1 MGRTEPPA
9 RLMGLQQLRAIAAL
23 GVVAF
28 HAGEMGGVP
37 FIPGA
42 FGVDLFFVLSGF
54 MMVAITDENSR
65 PTPFLFAR
73 IRRVVPLYWLATLVM
88 ATGLAVAGM
97 APGAGRI
104 ASALAFLPQG
114 NAGPTA
120 MGLPLLAPGWSLH
133 YEMSFYLLFAATLM
147 LPVRWR
153 TPLLSALLLTLAA
166 IGSAQ
171 RSAWTSPILI
181 EFAAGMWIGEVW
193 RGRATMRAVAMG
205 GGLCLIFMLAL
216 HAGLMDRIRFFAGT
230 LTIAAMVWTL
240 SREPVT
246 RRPRLEAL
254 GDASYAIYLTHL
266 LVMKP
271 LFALTAGAV
280 PPAALMLPAA
290 ILGIAASLI
299 VHRRVER
306 PIARA
311 LDPAR
316 IRARSRAGTS
326 RPSVRATP

>member
-1 MGRTEPPA
+1 MGHEERPA
-9 RLMGLQQLRAIAAL
+9 RLMGLQQLRAVAAL
-23 GVVAF
+23 GVVGF
-28 HAGEMGGVP
+28 HASELGGLP
-37 FIPGA
+37 FLPGA

-54 MMVAITDENSR
+54 LMVAITGDETQ
-65 PTPFLFAR
+65 PGAFLAAR
-73 IRRVVPLYWLATLVM
+73 ARRVVPLYWLATLAM
-88 ATGLAVAGM
+88 AVGLTIGGAVPDPA
-97 APGAGRI
+97 RL

-133 YEMSFYLLFAATLM
+133 YELGFYALFATALL

-153 TPLLSALLLTLAA
+153 TPVLSGLLIALAGA
-166 IGSAQ
+166 GSIV
-171 RSAWTSPILI
+171 RMAWTDPILI

-193 RGRATMRAVAMG
+193 RGRADARMVAIG
-205 GGLCLIFMLAL
+205 GAL
-216 HAGLMDRIRFFAGT
+216 VLAGLLLLYPGLLDRIRLFAAV
-230 LTIAAMVWTL
+230 LAVAAIAWTL
-240 SREPVT
+240 RGEPAR

-271 LFALTAGAV
+271 LFALAAGV
-280 PPAALMLPAA
+280 PPAALIVPAA
-290 ILGIAASLI
+290 ILGIAAGMI
-299 VHRRVER
+299 VHHRVER

-326 RPSVRATP
+326 RPSARAAP